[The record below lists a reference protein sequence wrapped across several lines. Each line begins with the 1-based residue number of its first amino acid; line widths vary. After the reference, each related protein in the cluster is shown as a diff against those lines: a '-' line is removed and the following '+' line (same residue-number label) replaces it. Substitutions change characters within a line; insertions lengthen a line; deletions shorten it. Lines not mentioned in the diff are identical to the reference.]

1 MFEET
6 PQNAEQRTS
15 KMKKMWISQKDAR
28 QYAIGIPGE
37 ISMRKKWYVE
47 VMAEIL
53 PVTSIN
59 NLQSGK
65 AH

>member
-1 MFEET
+1 MKKLLRM
-6 PQNAEQRTS
+6 QNKEPADE
-15 KMKKMWISQKDAR
+15 KMWISQKDAR

-37 ISMRKKWYVE
+37 ISMRKKCYIE